1 MRRKLLA
8 GIVALPFLAAPFSP
22 ALAQQQSD
30 QEFMKWLQSP
40 ANDYAG
46 KMNAHDEAKVVA
58 LYTDDAVQV
67 TPMGFVSG
75 KAAIEKGLA
84 MAIKNNVRDFAVTF
98 QEAHVVNPD
107 TAWATGTWANTVSP
121 NGQDLHLKGYWACI
135 YRLEG
140 DVWKVRVDS
149 FNTTPPPK
157 PTTN

>member
-30 QEFMKWLQSP
+30 QEFMKWLQGT

-46 KMNAHDEAKVVA
+46 KMNAHDEAKVAA
-58 LYTDDAVQV
+58 LYTDDAVLV
-67 TPMGFVSG
+67 SPMGFVSG

-98 QEAHVVNPD
+98 HEAHVVNAD
-107 TAWATGTWANTVSP
+107 TAWATGNLRQYGLAEQPGPTSEGLLDV
-121 NGQDLHLKGYWACI
+121 HL
-135 YRLEG
+135 
-140 DVWKVRVDS
+140 S
-149 FNTTPPPK
+149 S
-157 PTTN
+157 

>member
-8 GIVALPFLAAPFSP
+8 AIVALPFLAAPFSP

-30 QEFMKWLQSP
+30 QQFMKWLQGP

-46 KMNAHDEAKVVA
+46 KMNAHDEAKVAA
-58 LYTDDAVQV
+58 LYADDAVLV

-84 MAIKNNVRDFAVTF
+84 TMIKNNVRDFAVTF
-98 QEAHVVNPD
+98 HEAHVVNAD
-107 TAWATGTWANTVSP
+107 TAWATGTFANTVSP
-121 NGQDLHLKGYWACI
+121 NGQDLHQKGYWACI

-140 DVWKVRVDS
+140 EVWKIRVLS
-149 FNTTPPPK
+149 PQITPPPK